1 MAIIIF
7 ILNVIVT
14 KMADEVVQ
22 HFSGGVAAVVGNKA
36 TEVQLGFYLVIPYVV
51 LSLLAIVV
59 IYMYDHA
66 AYTQRREQQKPT
78 EDAPKEI
85 MMY

>member
-1 MAIIIF
+1 MAEATLGELTDNNPVF
-7 ILNVIVT
+7 L
-14 KMADEVVQ
+14 K
-22 HFSGGVAAVVGNKA
+22 NKS
-36 TEVQLGFYLVIPYVV
+36 VDMQLGYYLVIPYVV
-51 LSLLAIVV
+51 LCLVAIGV